1 MFLGAIVGYG
11 FYYTCRLPLSVTK
24 SQLVGAGVL
33 DTAQLGRIGSA
44 HKIAYA
50 VGKLV
55 NGFLAD
61 RVHLG
66 RFLMIG
72 LFLSALLNLGFGQG
86 SSYGLFLT
94 LWIANGWFQ
103 AHGAPTCG
111 VILSNWFGD
120 AERGHRYAVWSLSH
134 HLGEA
139 LTFSLTAWLVDR
151 AGWRAGFLGP
161 GIASLAIALM
171 LTRWLADRP
180 VGLGLPPVQL
190 PTAPT
195 ASSEASDDA
204 KLDSAPSAKAK
215 SHVSTWQ
222 LQREVL
228 SSGWV
233 WLLALASA
241 SMYVTRYAISD
252 WGVLYLEK
260 EKGYSLT
267 EAGLVIS
274 LFPIIGALGSASS
287 GYLSDRFFNARR
299 TPLTVAAAALLL
311 VAQSALY
318 LTPPG
323 HPWVVRTAISLSG
336 IATGALLVFLG
347 GLTALDI
354 TPTRASGAA
363 LGLVGNCSY
372 LGAAAQ
378 DWLSGALIRA
388 GRHRDAT
395 GTLRY
400 DFQRVKGLWIGA
412 SVLTLLLSGLLWWP
426 ERRLRERARAANR
439 AAERDRKG

>member
-72 LFLSALLNLGFGQG
+72 LLLSALLNLGFGYTT
-86 SSYGLFLT
+86 SSSLFLL

-103 AHGAPTCG
+103 AQGAPTCG

-151 AGWRAGFLGP
+151 AGWRAGFWGP
-161 GIASLAIALM
+161 GIASLAIALA

-190 PTAPT
+190 PTT
-195 ASSEASDDA
+195 SKVTDDA
-204 KLDSAPSAKAK
+204 APEAAPAKAQ
-215 SHVSTWQ
+215 SDVSTWQ

-311 VAQSALY
+311 VAQSAIY

-400 DFQRVKGLWIGA
+400 DFKGVKGLWIGA
-412 SVLTLLLSGLLWWP
+412 SALTLLLSGLLWWP
-426 ERRLRERARAANR
+426 ERRLRERAQAADR
-439 AAERDRKG
+439 AAERDGGG